1 MARFL
6 LLTNRRGVP
15 WAILIIH
22 RIHNSE
28 EHNFSACS
36 ETDSSW
42 NQTMIHYWPQFFSVS
57 EILKNS
63 VKPSVALICLAMQDW
78 LYFPTVPELLENTGF
93 DEDNLDSRNIETFSC
108 VLRFLPELTS
118 ICRLTNMEH
127 RQIASSLGLTNI
139 LSRLKVFYCINQWL
153 GRNGL
158 LHLLLD

>member
-1 MARFL
+1 MARIL
-6 LLTNRRGVP
+6 LVTNRKGFP

-28 EHNFSACS
+28 EHNFSVCS

-63 VKPSVALICLAMQDW
+63 VKPSAAVICLAMQDC
-78 LYFPTVPELLENTGF
+78 LYFPTVPELLESTGF
-93 DEDNLDSRNIETFSC
+93 NEDNLDSRNIETFSC

-118 ICRLTNMEH
+118 ICQVTNMEH
-127 RQIASSLGLTNI
+127 QQIASSLC
-139 LSRLKVFYCINQWL
+139 LSRLKVFYCSHQWL